1 MRVKTGVIDTGG
13 GLRDVFGAGVFDWCM
28 DNGVRFDYGIGISAG
43 AANLISYV
51 AGQRGR
57 NLSFYTEYPKRK
69 EYMSLGN
76 FLFKRSYIDLA
87 YVYGTLSNA
96 GGENPLDFDA
106 VKRSGIEW
114 YIQACD
120 AQTGQPKYF
129 TEDDIAP
136 DDYRILMASSAIP
149 VVCKPVHI
157 DGVPYFDGALGQTVP
172 VDKALADGV
181 DKLVLVLSKPS
192 TERRDPARDEK
203 LARRLQRK
211 YPAAAEQL
219 AARADKYNAGVERA
233 LELEAQGKVLVVAPD
248 DTCGVGTLTKDA
260 APLKELYGKG
270 YAAAPKIAEFLAS

>member
-1 MRVKTGVIDTGG
+1 MKTGVIDTGG

-43 AANLISYV
+43 SANLISYA

-76 FLFKRSYIDLA
+76 FIFKRSYIDLA
-87 YVYGTLSNA
+87 YVYETLSNA

-106 VKRSGIEW
+106 LRGNDMEW
-114 YIQACD
+114 YVQACD
-120 AQTGQPKYF
+120 ARTGQPKYF
-129 TEDDIAP
+129 TIDDAAP

-149 VVCKPVHI
+149 VVCRPVHI

-181 DKLVLVLSKPS
+181 DKIVLVLSKPADA
-192 TERRDPARDEK
+192 RRDSKQDEK
-203 LARRLQRK
+203 LARMLRRK

-219 AARADKYNAGVERA
+219 ACRASKYNAGVERA
-233 LELEAQGKVLVVAPD
+233 LELQGQGKVLVVAPD
-248 DTCGVGTLTKDA
+248 DVCGVGTLTKDS
-260 APLKELYGKG
+260 APLKRLYGKG
-270 YAAAPKIAEFLAS
+270 YAAAEQISSFLAAS

>member
-1 MRVKTGVIDTGG
+1 MKTGVIDTGG

-43 AANLISYV
+43 SANLTSYV

-57 NLSFYTEYPKRK
+57 NLPFYTEYPKRK

-106 VKRSGIEW
+106 VQENGMEW
-114 YIQACD
+114 YIQACN
-120 AQTGQPKYF
+120 ARTGRPKFF
-129 TEDDIAP
+129 TAADIAP

-149 VVCKPVHI
+149 VVCKPVEI
-157 DGVPYFDGALGQTVP
+157 GGELYFDGALGQTVP

-181 DKLVLVLSKPS
+181 DKLVLVISKPADV
-192 TERRDPARDEK
+192 RRDPKRDEK
-203 LARRLQRK
+203 LARRLRRR

-219 AARADKYNAGVERA
+219 AARAGKYNAGVERA
-233 LELEAQGKVLVVAPD
+233 LELQRQGKVLVVAPD
-248 DTCGVGTLTKDA
+248 DVCGVGTLTKDP
-260 APLKELYGKG
+260 APLKKLYDKG
-270 YAAAPKIAEFLAS
+270 YAAASRIAEFLAA

>member
-1 MRVKTGVIDTGG
+1 MKTGIIDTGG

-57 NLSFYTEYPKRK
+57 NFPFYTEYPRRK
-69 EYMSLGN
+69 AYMSLGN
-76 FLFKRSYIDLA
+76 FLFKHSYIDLS

-96 GGENPLDFDA
+96 GGENPLDFAA
-106 VKRSGIEW
+106 VKENGMEW

-120 AQTGQPKYF
+120 AENGRPRYF
-129 TEDDIAP
+129 TVDDVAP

-181 DKLVLVLSKPS
+181 DKLVLVISKPAH
-192 TERRDPARDEK
+192 ERRDPARDEK
-203 LARRLQRK
+203 LARRLRRS

-219 AARADKYNAGVERA
+219 AARAAKYNEGVERA
-233 LELEAQGKVLVVAPD
+233 LKLEEEGRVLVVAPD
-248 DTCGVGTLTKDA
+248 DVCGVGTLTKDS
-260 APLKELYGKG
+260 APLVKLYDKG
-270 YAAAPKIAEFLAS
+270 YAAASKIEAFLAS